1 MTAQPTVAPASVL
14 ATWAGLVRRRLHEP
28 TFWAVQAGVLSITAL
43 HLAIEG
49 LGLFRQAAAVESG
62 LHHVPV
68 VLYLV
73 PIVYAGLRYGFE
85 GSVLTGAW
93 SLVLTL
99 PNVFLWHRRGF
110 AWTGELL
117 YAALVLGVGGAV
129 AVPVERER
137 RQRERLE
144 ATGRRLALLHQVASA
159 LVSASPLDRVLP
171 IVLERVREVLGLRAV
186 VVVVRD
192 PDHGGVEGW
201 SVPEGVALAEGAD
214 RVEPSGVDAAG
225 ADGCV
230 RAQLG
235 PEPESV
241 GVLVGAVEPGREPGR
256 EDEDL
261 LRAVAAQI
269 GVAIE
274 NDRLHRAERERLRS
288 YVHEVTRAHE
298 EERKHLARE
307 LHDTA
312 AQDLVILQ
320 RGLDALAERLPPEA
334 AQRVRELRS
343 RAVDTL
349 EGLRRLSR
357 DLRPTVLD
365 DLGLVPALE
374 WLVADLER
382 RTGIEARFRTSGA
395 VRRLPAETEVA
406 LFRITQEALR
416 NVERH
421 AQARRV
427 EVRVAF
433 GDHEVRVEVRDDGC
447 GFEVPAPL
455 DRLALQ
461 GRLGLLGMRERAQL
475 VGGTLAVRS
484 AVGEGAEVAVTVP
497 WSPPPTS
504 GA

>member
-1 MTAQPTVAPASVL
+1 MTAHPAVAPASVL
-14 ATWAGLVRRRLHEP
+14 ATWAGLLRRRLREP
-28 TFWAVQAGVLSITAL
+28 SFWAVQGGVLSITAL

-49 LGLFRQAAAVESG
+49 LGLFRQATAIESG

-99 PNVFLWHRRGF
+99 PNIFLWHRSRF

-117 YAALVLGVGGAV
+117 YASLVLGVGGAV

-144 ATGRRLALLHQVASA
+144 ATGRRLALLHGVASA
-159 LVSASPLDRVLP
+159 LVSTSPLDGVLP
-171 IVLERVREVLGLRAV
+171 VVLERVREVLGLRV
-186 VVVVRD
+186 VSVVLGD
-192 PDHGGVEGW
+192 
-201 SVPEGVALAEGAD
+201 PEGG
-214 RVEPSGVDAAG
+214 RVERWSAPPGVAPAVG
-225 ADGCV
+225 ADGLDGPGV
-230 RAQLG
+230 HGARADGRVLAPLGAG
-235 PEPESV
+235 PESP
-241 GVLVGAVEPGREPGR
+241 GVLIALADPARGLGRD
-256 EDEDL
+256 DEDL

-269 GVAIE
+269 GVAVE
-274 NDRLHRAERERLRS
+274 NDRLHRTEKERLRS
-288 YVHEVTRAHE
+288 YVHEVTRAQE

-312 AQDLVILQ
+312 AQDLIILQ
-320 RGLDALAERLPPEA
+320 RGLDALAEGLPPEQA
-334 AQRVRELRS
+334 EKVRELRS

-382 RTGIEARFRTSGA
+382 RTGIQARFRSSGT

-433 GDHEVRVEVRDDGC
+433 GDDEVRVDVEDDGR
-447 GFEVPAPL
+447 GFEVPEPL
-455 DRLALQ
+455 ERLALQ

-484 AVGEGAEVAVTVP
+484 GVGRGAEVSATVR
-497 WSPPPTS
+497 SR
-504 GA
+504 